1 MNLNP
6 LNNSNNHNN
15 IYYSSQITSNSNYPE
30 IGPSIQYKI
39 GNQDIPKN
47 IQYFPI
53 VTKGSVT
60 GENTIYLAAED
71 NQMSNN
77 YLPKYENEYS
87 NKNINKKNK
96 EKIISIMPQRSI
108 GIKIQKSNFEYLLN
122 WPSKK
127 ENEKIKEKNNVIDN
141 ENNDNKNIP
150 IKEEEIEVENN
161 NNKYNDVQ
169 NDFISTARILMAR
182 NQTKK
187 RKELAH
193 SFSVENYSGVLNK
206 SLSILNLAKL
216 ENSKIMDENF
226 IKGMRDSKRK
236 DNLMKA
242 IEKYR
247 RFKSLGKNNISNLNN
262 SFTLGLG
269 NDQNKY
275 KQKSIEKIYR
285 MKSNYNI
292 IEEDENENSDNDTI
306 KKKSEIIKLDDSKNN
321 KNEKTSKKTKLV
333 KIIKIRD
340 DDDNFGNVN
349 DKNLNNIIEENKK
362 LEIIK
367 NNNINKKIIYKKN

>member
-1 MNLNP
+1 
-6 LNNSNNHNN
+6 
-15 IYYSSQITSNSNYPE
+15 
-30 IGPSIQYKI
+30 
-39 GNQDIPKN
+39 
-47 IQYFPI
+47 
-53 VTKGSVT
+53 
-60 GENTIYLAAED
+60 
-71 NQMSNN
+71 
-77 YLPKYENEYS
+77 
-87 NKNINKKNK
+87 
-96 EKIISIMPQRSI
+96 
-108 GIKIQKSNFEYLLN
+108 
-122 WPSKK
+122 
-127 ENEKIKEKNNVIDN
+127 
-141 ENNDNKNIP
+141 
-150 IKEEEIEVENN
+150 
-161 NNKYNDVQ
+161 
-169 NDFISTARILMAR
+169 MAR

-242 IEKYR
+242 IEKYK

-269 NDQNKY
+269 NDQDKY

-306 KKKSEIIKLDDSKNN
+306 KKKSEII
-321 KNEKTSKKTKLV
+321 
-333 KIIKIRD
+333 
-340 DDDNFGNVN
+340 
-349 DKNLNNIIEENKK
+349 
-362 LEIIK
+362 
-367 NNNINKKIIYKKN
+367 